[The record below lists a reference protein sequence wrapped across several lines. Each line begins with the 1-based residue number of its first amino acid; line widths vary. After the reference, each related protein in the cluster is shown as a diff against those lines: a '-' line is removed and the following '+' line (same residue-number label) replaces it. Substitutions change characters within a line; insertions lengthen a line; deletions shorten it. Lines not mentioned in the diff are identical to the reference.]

1 LKARLMARLD
11 EEVPNRGVVDFKPAA
26 QVLPVKPQQKRGWF
40 PWACALAAGIALTVS
55 LTRVSSLNRGL
66 TEQQQ
71 RLNQQLEQLKVFQRL
86 LSEEKEVTQ
95 FFAKPGARIT
105 PLAGTDKSP
114 QAAGKILWNAQEKKA
129 FFYASNLAAPPEGKT
144 YQLWM
149 IAGNKPID
157 AGIFTVGPDGS
168 GFLKVPSLSEA
179 DKAQKFAVTLEP
191 AGGVPQPTGDMH
203 LLGSL

>member
-1 LKARLMARLD
+1 MEWLISSL
-11 EEVPNRGVVDFKPAA
+11 
-26 QVLPVKPQQKRGWF
+26 LPRSHRRNLSQRRGWL
-40 PWACALAAGIALTVS
+40 PWACAVAAGIALMVS

-66 TEQQQ
+66 AEQQE

-86 LSEEKEVTQ
+86 LSDEKEVTE
-95 FFAKPGARIT
+95 FIAKPGMRIT

-114 QAAGKILWNAQEKKA
+114 QAAGTDSLER
-129 FFYASNLAAPPEGKT
+129 
-144 YQLWM
+144 
-149 IAGNKPID
+149 AGEESLFLCFKSGRHRQRARPINCGSLPTTNPSMRVSSRWD
-157 AGIFTVGPDGS
+157 PDGN